1 MVKPILKLVPS
12 ALTIVF
18 IFYGIFHFIAEIFT
32 NFIPLGILLTFFIV
46 FGIYGLKV
54 PQPPQEAVE
63 SIVGKDLLSE
73 ESVDGYT
80 VKTIAHRGAGL
91 DAPENS
97 LTAFDLVS
105 HTPKQNLIIRKH
117 QVIVSHVISLNCS
130 AIQEDAILLNLM
142 SL

>member
-32 NFIPLGILLTFFIV
+32 NFIPLGILLTLCIV

-63 SIVGKDLLSE
+63 SIVGKDLLAE
-73 ESVDGYT
+73 ESVDGYN

-97 LTAFDLVS
+97 LAAFDLVS
-105 HTPKQNLIIRKH
+105 CIATEKH
-117 QVIVSHVISLNCS
+117 QVIMSHINCS
-130 AIQEDAILLNLM
+130 AIQEDVILLSLM